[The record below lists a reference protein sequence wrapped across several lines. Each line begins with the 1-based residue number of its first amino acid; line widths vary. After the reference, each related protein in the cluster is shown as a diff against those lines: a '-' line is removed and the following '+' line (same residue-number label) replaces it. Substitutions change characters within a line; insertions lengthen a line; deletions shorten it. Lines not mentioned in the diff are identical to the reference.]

1 MNIRYCLKLKEKY
14 RKFFNKTDEDEDYIN
29 LEQEDDYFLHSN
41 ENTEFSKTQFTDE
54 EIKNIKLPEPLT
66 IIMFD
71 KIEVQE

>member
-1 MNIRYCLKLKEKY
+1 MKIRYCLKLKEKY
-14 RKFFNKTDEDEDYIN
+14 RNFFNKTDEDEDYIN
-29 LEQEDDYFLHSN
+29 LEQEDEYFLHSK

-66 IIMFD
+66 INMFD